1 MRFGKMAD
9 GKTLL
14 FLSAVDCHACIW
26 QNGELSAATHFSSD
40 TEGKR
45 QFAAFLRTRRA
56 PIFLLADFIE
66 EDFRHETVP
75 HLRSSERSALI
86 GRKLE
91 QYYRN
96 TPFRQ
101 ATMLSRR
108 KNGRN
113 KDEVLFSAL
122 TNPALLSPWLDIMR
136 AHEIALAGIYSISGI
151 SARLLNVHASGKLL
165 LLSWEKHAGLRQ
177 TYFDAGQLR
186 FSRLTPLGEEGAF
199 GVVAETEVARTH
211 QYLNNLSLLP
221 PDTVL
226 NVQIICHAHD
236 RPELETRLSDNA
248 CMRYHYLDIQE
259 LGQHVGSKTVYA
271 DSDATPLFLYLLAS
285 HQVRNHYADAES
297 IRFLRLLHLRHAL
310 FGMSA
315 ALATVCLWLAA
326 SGIMEGMRTEAES
339 LSITGQV
346 KQLAQQTRQITR
358 NFPVTMVPAAD
369 MKAAVLLTRELDGYS
384 PAPQKLLDGLSRTLD
399 DFPAIR
405 INKLAWQAAL
415 PDTETNNSIA
425 LEGELAEFTGDYRSA
440 LAYLEHFRQ
449 ELMRQGY
456 DISAQSLPLD
466 IGAQGSISDAIDL
479 ANPDT
484 KFSLKLLRK
493 TSA

>member
-1 MRFGKMAD
+1 MRFGKRTG
-9 GKTLL
+9 GKILL

-26 QNGELSAATHFSSD
+26 QNGELSAATHFSGD
-40 TEGKR
+40 AEGKK
-45 QFAAFLRTRRA
+45 QFAEFMRIHRA
-56 PIFLLADFIE
+56 PVFLLADLIE

-86 GRKLE
+86 RRKLE

-101 ATMLSRR
+101 TTVLSCR

-113 KDEVLFSAL
+113 EDDILFSAL
-122 TNPALLSPWLDIMR
+122 TNPALISPWLDVMR
-136 AHEIALAGIYSISGI
+136 THEIALAGIYSIPGI
-151 SARLLNVHASGKLL
+151 SARLVNGHASDKLL

-186 FSRLTPLGEEGAF
+186 FSRLTPFAGEGAF

-221 PDTVL
+221 PDAVL
-226 NVQIICHAHD
+226 DVRIVCHAHD
-236 RPELETRLSDNA
+236 RHGLEAQLSDNI
-248 CMRYHYLDIQE
+248 CMCYHYLDIQE
-259 LGQHVGSKTVYA
+259 LGQHAGSKTVYA
-271 DSDATPLFLYLLAS
+271 DSDATPLFLHLLAS
-285 HQVRNHYADAES
+285 HPVRNHYADAES
-297 IRFLRLLHLRHAL
+297 THFLRLSQMRHAL

-315 ALATVCLWLAA
+315 ALATACLLLVA
-326 SGIMEGMRTEAES
+326 SGIMEGTRMQAES
-339 LSITGQV
+339 LSIRGQV
-346 KQLAQQTRQITR
+346 EQLAQQTREISR
-358 NFPVTMVPAAD
+358 NFPATMVPAAD

-405 INKLAWQAAL
+405 INKLAWQSAL
-415 PDTETNNSIA
+415 SDTETNKIA
-425 LEGELAEFTGDYRSA
+425 LEGELAEFTGDYRGV
-440 LAYLEHFRQ
+440 LDYLERFRQ
-449 ELMRQGY
+449 DLMRQGY

-466 IGAQGSISDAIDL
+466 DGAQRDVSDAIDL
-479 ANPDT
+479 NNPGT
-484 KFSLKLLRK
+484 KFLLKLSRK
-493 TSA
+493 TPA